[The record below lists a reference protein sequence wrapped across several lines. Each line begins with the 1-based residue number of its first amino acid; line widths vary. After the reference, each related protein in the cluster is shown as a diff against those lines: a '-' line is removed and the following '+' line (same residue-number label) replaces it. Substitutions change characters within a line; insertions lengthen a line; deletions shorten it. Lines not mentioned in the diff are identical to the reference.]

1 MVYGQEVVM
10 PMEYIVPIL
19 RIATITNMAEQ
30 DIMEER
36 LSQLVTL
43 EEDRFI
49 VGFHQQVQKAHK
61 KACYDRHIR
70 QKVFKEED
78 LVFLYDNNFVRHPG

>member
-1 MVYGQEVVM
+1 M

-19 RIATITNMAEQ
+19 RIAAFIDMAYY

-36 LSQLVTL
+36 MTQLFSL

-49 VGFHQQVQKAHK
+49 ARFRKQVQKSRE
-61 KACYDRHIR
+61 KA
-70 QKVFKEED
+70 
-78 LVFLYDNNFVRHPG
+78 